1 MYKIIC
7 FTALLFFVTTSC
19 NENKKADEGKKIV
32 TDSKKQ
38 STEDPYST
46 DTMYQAL
53 PDMLQDL
60 SASTNMQELLAQ
72 NWILNDDKEALD
84 MASDDGAFEMP
95 VRSFSMAADFTIVKN
110 IRNAMDNGTWK
121 FDEAKKILTLK
132 YTNGSSDIYKL
143 RALAANEMKLTN
155 VGIQSETVLTF
166 VSDAKRY
173 KNAAD
178 DPFYIANNKWRIKPR
193 ASETDAAI
201 KQRLKD
207 NLRFFI
213 LFYKDVIARKAA
225 AASFYGLPSCLEWY
239 AGRISIQNRKEI
251 SEKWKGCFYNTAEAM
266 KAYDMMDNVISK
278 KITWPK
284 GTTNW
289 LKKNLF
295 ALEQIYQNLQGF

>member
-1 MYKIIC
+1 MFKIIC
-7 FTALLFFVTTSC
+7 FTAMLFMITTGC

-38 STEDPYST
+38 STEDSYNT
-46 DTMYQAL
+46 DTMFQAL
-53 PDMLQDL
+53 PNMLEDL
-60 SASTNMQELLAQ
+60 SSSTIMEQLLTQ
-72 NWILNDDKEALD
+72 NWVLDDDKEALE
-84 MASDDGAFEMP
+84 MASDGGAFEMP

-143 RALAANEMKLTN
+143 RALAADKMKLTN
-155 VGIQSETVLTF
+155 VGIKSETVLTF

-193 ASETDAAI
+193 ASESDVAI

-213 LFYKDVIARKAA
+213 LFYRDVIARKSA

-239 AGRISIQNRKEI
+239 AGRISIQNKKEI
-251 SEKWKGCFYNTAEAM
+251 SQKWKDCFYNDAQAM

-284 GTTNW
+284 NTTNW

-295 ALEQIYQNLQGF
+295 ALEQIYQNL

>member
-1 MYKIIC
+1 MFKIIC
-7 FTALLFFVTTSC
+7 FTPMLFMITTGC
-19 NENKKADEGKKIV
+19 NENKKANEGKKIV

-38 STEDPYST
+38 STEDSYNT
-46 DTMYQAL
+46 DTMFQAL
-53 PDMLQDL
+53 PNMLEDL
-60 SASTNMQELLAQ
+60 SSSTNMEQLLTQ
-72 NWILNDDKEALD
+72 NWVLDDDKEALE
-84 MASDDGAFEMP
+84 MASDGGAFEMP

-143 RALAANEMKLTN
+143 RALAADKMKLTN
-155 VGIQSETVLTF
+155 VGIKSETVLTF

-193 ASETDAAI
+193 ASESDVAI

-213 LFYKDVIARKAA
+213 LFYRDVIARKSA

-239 AGRISIQNRKEI
+239 AGRISIQNKKEI
-251 SEKWKGCFYNTAEAM
+251 SQKWKDCFYNDAQAM

-284 GTTNW
+284 NTTNW

>member
-1 MYKIIC
+1 MFKIIC
-7 FTALLFFVTTSC
+7 FTAMLFMVTTGC

-38 STEDPYST
+38 STEDSYNT
-46 DTMYQAL
+46 DTMFQAL
-53 PDMLQDL
+53 PNMLEDL
-60 SASTNMQELLAQ
+60 SSSTIMEQLLTQ
-72 NWILNDDKEALD
+72 NWVLDDDKEALE
-84 MASDDGAFEMP
+84 MASDGGAFEMP

-143 RALAANEMKLTN
+143 RALAADKMKLTN
-155 VGIQSETVLTF
+155 VGIKSETVLTF

-193 ASETDAAI
+193 ASESDVAI

-213 LFYKDVIARKAA
+213 LFYRDVIARKSA

-239 AGRISIQNRKEI
+239 AGRISIQNKKEI
-251 SEKWKGCFYNTAEAM
+251 SQKWKDCFYNDAQAM

-284 GTTNW
+284 NTTNW

-295 ALEQIYQNLQGF
+295 ALEQIYQNL

>member
-1 MYKIIC
+1 MGKIIC
-7 FTALLFFVTTSC
+7 FAAMLFVVTTGC
-19 NENKKADEGKKIV
+19 NDNKKSDEGKKV
-32 TDSKKQ
+32 STESKKE
-38 STEDPYST
+38 STEDSYST
-46 DTMYQAL
+46 DTMYHAL
-53 PDMLQDL
+53 PDMLQNL

-72 NWILNDDKEALD
+72 SWILDDDKEALEV
-84 MASDDGAFEMP
+84 ASDGSAFEMP

-143 RALAANEMKLTN
+143 RALAATEMKLTN
-155 VGIQSETVLTF
+155 VGIKSETVLTF

-178 DPFYIANNKWRIKPR
+178 DPFYIAHNKWRIKPR
-193 ASETDAAI
+193 SSETDAAI

-213 LFYKDVIARKAA
+213 LFYRDVIARKAA
-225 AASFYGLPSCLEWY
+225 AASFYGFPSCLEWY
-239 AGRISIQNRKEI
+239 AGRISIQNRKEV
-251 SEKWKGCFYNTAEAM
+251 SQKWKDCFYNDAQAM
-266 KAYDMMDNVISK
+266 KAYDMMDIIISK

-284 GTTNW
+284 GTNNW

-295 ALEQIYQNLQGF
+295 ALEQIYQNL

>member
-1 MYKIIC
+1 MFKIIC
-7 FTALLFFVTTSC
+7 FTAMLFMVTTGC

-38 STEDPYST
+38 STEDSYNT
-46 DTMYQAL
+46 DTLFQAL
-53 PDMLQDL
+53 PNMLEDL
-60 SASTNMQELLAQ
+60 SSSTNMEQLLTQ
-72 NWILNDDKEALD
+72 NWVLDDDKEALE
-84 MASDDGAFEMP
+84 MASDGGAFEMP

-143 RALAANEMKLTN
+143 RALAADKMKLTN
-155 VGIQSETVLTF
+155 VGIKSETVLTF

-193 ASETDAAI
+193 ASESDVAI

-213 LFYKDVIARKAA
+213 LFYRDVIARKSA

-239 AGRISIQNRKEI
+239 AGRISIQNKKEI
-251 SEKWKGCFYNTAEAM
+251 SQKWKDCFYNDVQAM
-266 KAYDMMDNVISK
+266 KAYDMMDNVILK

-284 GTTNW
+284 NTTNW

-295 ALEQIYQNLQGF
+295 ALEQIYQNL

>member
-1 MYKIIC
+1 MFKIIC
-7 FTALLFFVTTSC
+7 FTAMLFILTTGC

-38 STEDPYST
+38 STEDSYNT
-46 DTMYQAL
+46 DTMFQAL
-53 PDMLQDL
+53 PNMLEDL
-60 SASTNMQELLAQ
+60 SSSTNMEQLLTQ
-72 NWILNDDKEALD
+72 NWVLDDDKEALE
-84 MASDDGAFEMP
+84 MASDGGAFEMP

-143 RALAANEMKLTN
+143 RALAADKMKLTN
-155 VGIQSETVLTF
+155 VGIKSETVLTF

-178 DPFYIANNKWRIKPR
+178 DPFYIANNKWRIKPG
-193 ASETDAAI
+193 ASESDVAI

-213 LFYKDVIARKAA
+213 LFYRDVIARKSA

-239 AGRISIQNRKEI
+239 AGRISIQNKKEI
-251 SEKWKGCFYNTAEAM
+251 SQKWKDCFYNDAQAM
-266 KAYDMMDNVISK
+266 KAYDMMDNVITK

-295 ALEQIYQNLQGF
+295 ALEQIYQNL

>member
-1 MYKIIC
+1 MFKIIC
-7 FTALLFFVTTSC
+7 FTPMLFMITTGC
-19 NENKKADEGKKIV
+19 NENKKANEGKKIV

-38 STEDPYST
+38 STEDSYNT
-46 DTMYQAL
+46 DTMFQAL
-53 PDMLQDL
+53 PNMLEDL
-60 SASTNMQELLAQ
+60 SSSTNMEQLLTQ
-72 NWILNDDKEALD
+72 NWVLDDDKEALE
-84 MASDDGAFEMP
+84 MASDGGAFEMP

-143 RALAANEMKLTN
+143 RALAADKMKLTN
-155 VGIQSETVLTF
+155 VGIKSETVLTF

-193 ASETDAAI
+193 ASESDVAI

-213 LFYKDVIARKAA
+213 LFYRDVIARKSA

-239 AGRISIQNRKEI
+239 AGRISIQNKKEI
-251 SEKWKGCFYNTAEAM
+251 SQKWKDCFYNDAQAM

-284 GTTNW
+284 NTTNW

-295 ALEQIYQNLQGF
+295 ALEQIYQNL

>member
-1 MYKIIC
+1 MFKIIC
-7 FTALLFFVTTSC
+7 FTVMLFMITTGC

-38 STEDPYST
+38 STEDSYNT
-46 DTMYQAL
+46 DTMFQAL
-53 PDMLQDL
+53 PNMLEDL
-60 SASTNMQELLAQ
+60 SSSTNMEQLLTQ
-72 NWILNDDKEALD
+72 NWVLDDDKEALE
-84 MASDDGAFEMP
+84 MASDGGAFEMP

-121 FDEAKKILTLK
+121 FDEANKILTLK

-155 VGIQSETVLTF
+155 VGIKSETVLTF

-178 DPFYIANNKWRIKPR
+178 DPFYITNNKWRIKPR
-193 ASETDAAI
+193 ASESDVAI

-213 LFYKDVIARKAA
+213 LFYRDVIARKSA

-239 AGRISIQNRKEI
+239 AGRISIQNKKEI
-251 SEKWKGCFYNTAEAM
+251 SQKWKNCFYNDAQAM

-284 GTTNW
+284 NTINW

-295 ALEQIYQNLQGF
+295 ALEQIYQNL

>member
-1 MYKIIC
+1 MFKIIC
-7 FTALLFFVTTSC
+7 FTAMLFMVTTGC

-38 STEDPYST
+38 STEDSYNT
-46 DTMYQAL
+46 DTLFQAL
-53 PDMLQDL
+53 PNMLEDL
-60 SASTNMQELLAQ
+60 SSSTNMEQLLTQ
-72 NWILNDDKEALD
+72 NWVLDDDKEALE
-84 MASDDGAFEMP
+84 MASDGGAFEMP

-143 RALAANEMKLTN
+143 RALAADKMKLTN
-155 VGIQSETVLTF
+155 VGIKSETVLTF

-193 ASETDAAI
+193 ASESDVAI

-213 LFYKDVIARKAA
+213 LFYRDVIARKSA

-239 AGRISIQNRKEI
+239 AGRISIQNKKEI
-251 SEKWKGCFYNTAEAM
+251 SQKWKDCFYNDAQAM
-266 KAYDMMDNVISK
+266 KAYDMMDNVILK

-284 GTTNW
+284 NTTNW

-295 ALEQIYQNLQGF
+295 ALEQIYQNL

>member
-1 MYKIIC
+1 MFKIIC
-7 FTALLFFVTTSC
+7 FAAMLFMITTGC
-19 NENKKADEGKKIV
+19 NENKKAAEGKKIS

-38 STEDPYST
+38 STEDSYNT
-46 DTMYQAL
+46 DTMFQAL
-53 PDMLQDL
+53 PNMLEDL
-60 SASTNMQELLAQ
+60 SASTNMEQLMAQ
-72 NWILNDDKEALD
+72 NWVLNDDKEALD
-84 MASDDGAFEMP
+84 MATDGGAFEMP

-110 IRNAMDNGTWK
+110 IRNSMDNGTWK
-121 FDEAKKILTLK
+121 FDADKKILTLK
-132 YTNGSSDIYKL
+132 YTDGSSDIYKL

-155 VGIQSETVLTF
+155 VGIKSETVLTF

-178 DPFYIANNKWRIKPR
+178 DLFYIANNKWRIKPR
-193 ASETDAAI
+193 APETDAAI

-213 LFYKDVIARKAA
+213 LFYRDVIARKAA
-225 AASFYGLPSCLEWY
+225 KASFYGLPSCLEWY

-251 SEKWKGCFYNTAEAM
+251 SQKWKDCFYNDAQAM
-266 KAYDMMDNVISK
+266 KAYDMMDNVITK

-295 ALEQIYQNLQGF
+295 ALEQIYQNL

>member
-1 MYKIIC
+1 MFKIIC
-7 FTALLFFVTTSC
+7 FTAMLFMVTTGC

-38 STEDPYST
+38 STEDSYNT
-46 DTMYQAL
+46 DTLFQAL
-53 PDMLQDL
+53 PNMLEDL
-60 SASTNMQELLAQ
+60 SSSTIMEQLLTQ
-72 NWILNDDKEALD
+72 NWVLDDDKEALE
-84 MASDDGAFEMP
+84 MASDGGAFEMP

-143 RALAANEMKLTN
+143 RALAADKMKLTN
-155 VGIQSETVLTF
+155 VGIKSETVLTF

-193 ASETDAAI
+193 ASESDVAI

-213 LFYKDVIARKAA
+213 LFYRDVIARKSA

-239 AGRISIQNRKEI
+239 AGRISIQNKKEI
-251 SEKWKGCFYNTAEAM
+251 SQKWKDCFYNDAQAM

-284 GTTNW
+284 NTTNW

-295 ALEQIYQNLQGF
+295 ALEQIYQNL